1 MTPTCGGHQ
10 SKQTSFGKK
19 LGIPM
24 TFVKGYLIPR
34 LIQYF
39 LVIFIGLTAV
49 FIIPRLTPSDP
60 VQRTIAQLRSQG
72 SYLDPASMDRF
83 IQDLTEMYG
92 LGGSAFEQYGAFWA
106 RLFRGDFGVSFFQFP
121 TPVNQ
126 LIRTAL
132 PWSLWLLLTTTVIAW
147 TAGNIIGGLAGY
159 YSRSRWSKTL
169 DTVSMVIRPIPYY
182 IFAFSLLLL
191 FAYVF
196 EIFPVSGGT
205 DIGRKFEF
213 NLPFILDVLRHAFLP
228 ALSLVLL
235 GTAVWFQTMKLVVQ
249 NVNAENFVRY
259 AKLGGV
265 KEGKIVSRYV
275 IRNAMLPQITA
286 LALLIGQIFSGALIT
301 EIVFSYPG
309 LGTLLYNAIITG
321 DYNLIMGIT
330 ALSIV
335 AITTGILILDLLYPL
350 FDPRVRY
357 L

>member
-1 MTPTCGGHQ
+1 
-10 SKQTSFGKK
+10 
-19 LGIPM
+19 M
-24 TFVKGYLIPR
+24 TFLRGYLIPR

-39 LVIFIGLTAV
+39 LVIFLGVTIV
-49 FIIPRLTPSDP
+49 FIIPRFTPSDP
-60 VQRTIAQLRSQG
+60 VQRTIAELRSQG
-72 SYLDPASMDRF
+72 SYLDPSTVNAM
-83 IQDLTEMYG
+83 IEDLTEMYG
-92 LGGSAFEQYGAFWA
+92 LEGSMLEQYRAFWS

-126 LIRTAL
+126 LIRVAL
-132 PWSLWLLLTTTVIAW
+132 PWTLVLLLTTTVIGW
-147 TAGNIIGGLAGY
+147 TLGIIVGGMAGY
-159 YSRSRWSKTL
+159 FSRARWSRIL
-169 DTVSMVIRPIPYY
+169 DTITMVIRPLPYY

-191 FAYVF
+191 LAWVF
-196 EIFPVSGGT
+196 EFFPVSGGT
-205 DIGRKFEF
+205 DIGRQAAF

-235 GTAVWFQTMKLVVQ
+235 GAAIWFQTMKLVVQ
-249 NVNAENFVRY
+249 NVNAEDFVQY
-259 AKLGGV
+259 AKLGGI

-275 IRNAMLPQITA
+275 IRNAMLPQITT

-309 LGTLLYNAIITG
+309 LGTLLYNAILTG

-335 AITTGILILDLLYPL
+335 AITTAILVLDLLYPL

-357 L
+357 M